1 MNKKTVTDIDVKG
14 KRCLVRVDFNVPID
28 ENGKVTDDNRIVGAL
43 PTINYLRDHGAK
55 VILCSHL
62 GRPKGTFNLK
72 YSLRPVAVRLAELG
86 VPVVFAEDV
95 IGESAKA
102 AVAAMKDGDVVLLE
116 NLRFHIE
123 EEKNDDS
130 FAKALA
136 SFGEVYV
143 DDAFGTSHRA
153 HASTA
158 GVVKYLR
165 PAVAGFLVAKELDI
179 MGKALENPERPFVAV
194 LGGSKVSD
202 KIGVIDNLI
211 TKVDVLLIG
220 GAMAYTFFK
229 AEGLEVGTSLC
240 EPDKTELAAS
250 LLKKAKERGV
260 EFILPVDTVVA
271 TEFKADAPFKTVPSN
286 AIPSDMMGMDIGEK
300 TAALFAEK
308 IKTAKTVV
316 WNGPMGV
323 FEMENFAAGTKAVAT
338 AIAQSDCV
346 SIVGGGDS
354 AAAVTQMGFKDKIT
368 HISTGGGASLEFL
381 EGLELPGIACL
392 DDK

>member
-158 GVVKYLR
+158 GVVKYIK

-271 TEFKADAPFKTVPSN
+271 TEFKADAPFKIVPSN

-338 AIAQSDCV
+338 AIAESDCV

>member
-14 KRCLVRVDFNVPID
+14 KRCLVRVDFNVPIYD
-28 ENGKVTDDNRIVGAL
+28 NGKVTDDNRIVGAL

-271 TEFKADAPFKTVPSN
+271 TEFKADAPFKTVPSD